1 MELIPVFLPGG
12 FPGQRS
18 LAGYSPWGL
27 KESDRTETTLSPSL
41 FKYCS
46 VRKHVPKG
54 MIMQKNCLF
63 FFHLF
68 VYLLFF
74 FWPPKCEGFQLK
86 RGSFIL

>member
-1 MELIPVFLPGG
+1 MELIPVFLTGG

-27 KESDRTETTLSPSL
+27 KESDRTETTLSLSL

-54 MIMQKNCLF
+54 MIMQKNYLVFFSFVCLF
-63 FFHLF
+63 A
-68 VYLLFF
+68 F
-74 FWPPKCEGFQLK
+74 FWGGLLNVKAF
-86 RGSFIL
+86 S

>member
-63 FFHLF
+63 FFICLF
-68 VYLLFF
+68 ICFF
-74 FWPPKCEGFQLK
+74 FFGLLNVKAF
-86 RGSFIL
+86 S